1 LLQRLGQAEKQDAR
15 EGVNVAKRYKIG
27 WFSTGRGPG
36 SKALLKTTREAI
48 KSGELDAEIEFV
60 YCTRERGETEPTD
73 QYLDMVQGYGI
84 PLVSFSYQK
93 YRAMRGMPNPD
104 LSRPLP
110 QWRIDYD
117 NEVIKRLKKFRPDL
131 CILAGFMLVTTPVMC
146 NRYDIINLHPAAP
159 GGPAGTWQQVI
170 WKLIETGANTQG
182 IKMHIAIPEL
192 DMGPTATYCLFTIRG
207 RAFDKYWDEIK
218 GKSIEDIKKGPG
230 VENLLFKTIR
240 EHGAVRELPL
250 TIATLK
256 VFAEGKIRITKDRQ
270 VVDAAGHIIPG
281 YNLTAE
287 IDKKVKDKLPE

>member
-1 LLQRLGQAEKQDAR
+1 M
-15 EGVNVAKRYKIG
+15 AKRYKIG

-48 KSGELDAEIEFV
+48 VSGELDAEIEFV

-73 QYLDMVQGYGI
+73 RYLDMVQGYGL

-182 IKMHIAIPEL
+182 IKMHVAIPEL

-207 RAFDKYWDEIK
+207 QVFDKYRDEIK
-218 GKSIEDIKKGPG
+218 GKSVEDIKKGPG